1 MRVWCN
7 LAPRGRDRF
16 VQRQGRYF
24 IYDSYSVPTYRFL
37 LITEVLGLLRYVRT
51 WFASVS
57 LPTCV
62 SWIA

>member
-7 LAPRGRDRF
+7 LAPRGRDHF

-37 LITEVLGLLRYVRT
+37 LTEVLGLLRYVRT

-62 SWIA
+62 SWNA